1 VHGTYCKSKQW
12 HMHSLSLSLSLLK
25 AQLSIGER
33 TIHGAKKISPSI
45 ATHNVQ
51 HSAQT
56 FSFLFSASTP
66 AHAVGGLSLLHMSQ
80 KSTSLVF

>member
-33 TIHGAKKISPSI
+33 TIHGAKKKFLQASLPTMCS
-45 ATHNVQ
+45 TVLKRSLSSFQ
-51 HSAQT
+51 HRPLPT
-56 FSFLFSASTP
+56 LWE
-66 AHAVGGLSLLHMSQ
+66 V
-80 KSTSLVF
+80 